1 MLKIF
6 SAILLRFPKL
16 TRHKLHFFIIL
27 VIEYQIVFLMQNL
40 EILVFEH
47 RHHRVFLCLTV
58 EISSCVLG
66 RTVFVSPKLLFQKH
80 SLSLLYAQ
88 SSFVFN
94 IAYEFSPLD
103 DSASFL

>member
-1 MLKIF
+1 M
-6 SAILLRFPKL
+6 
-16 TRHKLHFFIIL
+16 
-27 VIEYQIVFLMQNL
+27 IEYQLVFLMQNL
-40 EILVFEH
+40 EILGFEH
-47 RHHRVFLCLTV
+47 CHHRGFLCLSV

-66 RTVFVSPKLLFQKH
+66 RTLLVFPKLLFQKH